1 MNALI
6 LLSALLWAV
15 PGATQSGQA
24 GARKADSDQTVP
36 ATRGMQLVIN
46 NFAGEVVVRGWARD
60 EVRVLARH
68 LSRVQ
73 VNVRAGENAIRITS
87 SSSSGTPSVDYEI
100 SAPAW
105 MPVRVNGQ
113 FNYVEV
119 DGIQADVSAETVRG
133 DIHVKGASG
142 IISLKSIEGV
152 VRVEDSKGR
161 ITVSSVNEAIAVI
174 RSTGDVTAETIN
186 GEIEMT
192 DLNASNAEATTVN
205 GDVHYTGT
213 VSDNGLYRFTT
224 HNGDILMGV
233 PDRLNATVSV
243 RTYQG
248 EFRTSLAVNA
258 GEVRRGR
265 RQTFTVGSGGAQIE
279 LESFGG
285 EIRLRRASEVR
296 EKKEKEN
303 E

>member
-1 MNALI
+1 
-6 LLSALLWAV
+6 
-15 PGATQSGQA
+15 
-24 GARKADSDQTVP
+24 
-36 ATRGMQLVIN
+36 MQLVIN
-46 NFAGEVVVRGWARD
+46 SFAGEVIVRGWARD

-68 LSRVQ
+68 LSRVK
-73 VNVRAGENAIRITS
+73 VDVRAGENAIRITS
-87 SSSSGTPSVDYEI
+87 GSSSGTPSVDYEI
-100 SAPAW
+100 SAPVW

-133 DIHVKGASG
+133 DIQVKGASG

-192 DLNASNAEATTVN
+192 DLKASNAEATTVN

-248 EFRTSLAVNA
+248 EFRTSLAVDA

-285 EIRLRRASEVR
+285 EIRLRRASEVQ